1 MLSHLRVASFATIHE
16 ISLSF
21 DRGLTVITGETGAGK
36 SLLVD
41 ALSLIA
47 GRKPRNLS
55 VRPGSSE
62 AVIEAVFTPLSA
74 PVPETLSEILSPDD
88 DIVIRR
94 VISPNGR
101 IRQTVN
107 GQSVSTSQLS
117 VLVVLLFDL
126 VGQGESLRMTGG
138 DNHRQFL
145 DEFAGTLSLASDYDK
160 KRREIQ
166 SRRRERLEILERKAA
181 IDRTLSELR
190 ERQEDAL
197 LLAGRPGEFEEI
209 SSRLTAQLNIQEILL
224 SAERSLQM
232 LVDDEGSVLT
242 LLGRISGSI
251 DRLGALDSAV
261 LPIRERLGEAVE
273 ILKDLSG
280 ELRHYQEG
288 LEMDPGELA
297 TLESRFSLYRR
308 LAQKY
313 HVRPEELSG
322 TFDEGAKEDPEA
334 IDQELALFDQE
345 LGVLEEDLNKTG
357 GELSK
362 KRREAARS
370 FSEKVKDVLRALRI
384 DQPSFT
390 VGFQPFLGDL
400 GGSGGPERVE
410 FLFSA
415 NPGMPEK
422 PLGEVASGGETSRV
436 LLAITSVLAIRDTVP
451 TLIFDEIDSGIGGE
465 VGEVLGDLLRGI
477 GRSRQVVSI
486 THLHQ
491 VARKGDHHVIVEKVT
506 EKGETTSRALPIA
519 GEDRVREIARM
530 LGGEGISPSALSIA
544 RDLLAHS

>member
-1 MLSHLRVASFATIHE
+1 MLSHLRVASFATIFE

-21 DRGLTVITGETGAGK
+21 DGGLTVITGETGAGK

-62 AVIEAVFTPLSA
+62 AVIEAVFTPLSS

-101 IRQTVN
+101 LRQTVN

-117 VLVVLLFDL
+117 GLVLLLFDL

-145 DEFAGTLSLASDYDK
+145 DEFAGTLSLASDYERM
-160 KRREIQ
+160 RREIQ

-181 IDRTLSELR
+181 SDRTLSEIR
-190 ERQEDAL
+190 ERQEDAA
-197 LLAGRPGEFEEI
+197 LLAARPGEFEEI

-224 SAERSLQM
+224 SADRSLQM

-242 LLGRISGSI
+242 LLGRISGAI
-251 DRLGALDSAV
+251 DRLGSLDPAV

-297 TLESRFSLYRR
+297 TLEGRFSLYRR

-313 HVRPEELSG
+313 HVRPEELSAVLER
-322 TFDEGAKEDPEA
+322 EGEGDPEA
-334 IDQELALFDQE
+334 IDRELALFDRE
-345 LGVLEEDLNKTG
+345 IGLLEEALKKTG

-362 KRREAARS
+362 VRREAARS
-370 FSEKVKDVLRALRI
+370 FSDKVKEALRRLRI

-390 VGFQPFLGDL
+390 VGFTPYEGDL
-400 GGSGGPERVE
+400 GGPGGPERVE

-436 LLAITSVLAIRDTVP
+436 LLAITSVLADRDTVP

-491 VARKGDHHVIVEKVT
+491 VARKGDHHIIVEKVT
-506 EKGETTSRALPIA
+506 EKGETTSRAFPIS

>member
-62 AVIEAVFTPLSA
+62 AVIEAVFTPLSS

-145 DEFAGTLSLASDYDK
+145 DEFAGTLSLASDYDQ

-197 LLAGRPGEFEEI
+197 LLAGRPGD
-209 SSRLTAQLNIQEILL
+209 SR
-224 SAERSLQM
+224 
-232 LVDDEGSVLT
+232 
-242 LLGRISGSI
+242 
-251 DRLGALDSAV
+251 
-261 LPIRERLGEAVE
+261 
-273 ILKDLSG
+273 
-280 ELRHYQEG
+280 
-288 LEMDPGELA
+288 
-297 TLESRFSLYRR
+297 
-308 LAQKY
+308 
-313 HVRPEELSG
+313 
-322 TFDEGAKEDPEA
+322 
-334 IDQELALFDQE
+334 
-345 LGVLEEDLNKTG
+345 
-357 GELSK
+357 
-362 KRREAARS
+362 
-370 FSEKVKDVLRALRI
+370 
-384 DQPSFT
+384 
-390 VGFQPFLGDL
+390 
-400 GGSGGPERVE
+400 
-410 FLFSA
+410 
-415 NPGMPEK
+415 
-422 PLGEVASGGETSRV
+422 
-436 LLAITSVLAIRDTVP
+436 
-451 TLIFDEIDSGIGGE
+451 
-465 VGEVLGDLLRGI
+465 
-477 GRSRQVVSI
+477 RSR
-486 THLHQ
+486 
-491 VARKGDHHVIVEKVT
+491 RG
-506 EKGETTSRALPIA
+506 SR
-519 GEDRVREIARM
+519 
-530 LGGEGISPSALSIA
+530 PS
-544 RDLLAHS
+544 